1 MCVGPHIPELPHCA
15 YPSTSE
21 ESRLAP
27 RTAGQDR
34 ILRSPVKAKASASLR
49 DAKGVAHTS
58 PGQRP
63 GFMSPKTIL
72 SAESARHRAAVGPPR
87 SIPPLAV
94 IRLRPRRTPLIPYV
108 PLIELQVILLE
119 EVAVLLLEGP
129 CPMMFFLMVNIAHEV
144 F

>member
-1 MCVGPHIPELPHCA
+1 MAVYIFLRLSGLPWGKLSPC
-15 YPSTSE
+15 PVWF
-21 ESRLAP
+21 LAN
-27 RTAGQDR
+27 G
-34 ILRSPVKAKASASLR
+34 LL
-49 DAKGVAHTS
+49 HTS

-63 GFMSPKTIL
+63 GFISPKTIL
-72 SAESARHRAAVGPPR
+72 SAESARHRAAVGPSR